1 MTTTIEALKVRLKD
15 KFRLKDCKLNGKV
28 LTATL
33 RTGSKLEVH
42 FEYTHSGFIEVTK
55 QEWIKPTFQA

>member
-28 LTATL
+28 LTADP
-33 RTGSKLEVH
+33 KDW
-42 FEYTHSGFIEVTK
+42 
-55 QEWIKPTFQA
+55 Q